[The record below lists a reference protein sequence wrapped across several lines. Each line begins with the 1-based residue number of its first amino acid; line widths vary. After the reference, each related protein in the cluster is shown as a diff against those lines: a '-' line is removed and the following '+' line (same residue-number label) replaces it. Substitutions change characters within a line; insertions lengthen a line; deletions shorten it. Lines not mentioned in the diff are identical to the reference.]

1 MGNQLRPATNHRVG
15 IWIDHTKAVI
25 VSSSAGADRVTVNT
39 LQSATTPRAGYAG
52 RATHPTLDGP
62 WDGGETAYEER
73 HAQHL
78 ERYYDEIITQ
88 LGHPAALLIFGP
100 GAAKLEFNKRLSR
113 FATLARR
120 VVGLE
125 AADTLTDLQIVA
137 KVKQHYGIDH

>member
-1 MGNQLRPATNHRVG
+1 MKEAMANTLRPAANHRVG

-25 VSSSAGADRVTVNT
+25 VSSSADADRVTIN
-39 LQSATTPRAGYAG
+39 
-52 RATHPTLDGP
+52 TLDGP
-62 WDGGETAYEER
+62 RDGAGQEYEER

-78 ERYYDEIITQ
+78 ERYYDEIITR

-100 GAAKLEFNKRLSR
+100 GAAKVEFNTRLSR

-125 AADTLTDLQIVA
+125 AAGTLTDLQIVA